1 MTTKSRI
8 AKLEKI
14 KHLRGM
20 SWLQFIQCDNPE
32 TLPPDLREKWKIYM
46 ETHTRGI
53 DTLAQAL
60 TETTGQETSPAEAEN
75 QLRKLTDDNKKS
87 TN

>member
-1 MTTKSRI
+1 
-8 AKLEKI
+8 
-14 KHLRGM
+14 
-20 SWLQFIQCDNPE
+20 
-32 TLPPDLREKWKIYM
+32 M